1 MLVSKILGPV
11 WCDHRQTFF
20 PHVKIMRKESSKQ
33 VLAVPCGWTSLST
46 WKLLPHVVQV
56 LPPSPADSTALQP
69 PRAPAEAASLS
80 PSPSTLPS
88 TGEQQGVNMYS
99 TCEGI
104 WLLSPWLAGVLW
116 GSGWRVGA
124 VHAAVSRVRGTA
136 VSPEHV
142 FTLSGEEGM
151 HRMFSSTLQPSGSA
165 RKGSFQLV

>member
-1 MLVSKILGPV
+1 MLVSKISGPV
-11 WCDHRQTFF
+11 WYDHRQTFV
-20 PHVKIMRKESSKQ
+20 PHVKIMRRESSKQ
-33 VLAVPCGWTSLST
+33 ILAVPCGWTSLST
-46 WKLLPHVVQV
+46 WKLLLHVVQV
-56 LPPSPADSTALQP
+56 LPPSPADSTALQL

-80 PSPSTLPS
+80 PSTVPS

-99 TCEGI
+99 TREGT

-142 FTLSGEEGM
+142 FMLSGEEGRCTGCSVP
-151 HRMFSSTLQPSGSA
+151 HCSLQVLLV
-165 RKGSFQLV
+165 FQLV